1 MLVLSK
7 RCLKKDFRI
16 YSLLQ
21 KGLLLGWKASGF
33 WKIFHAKPQAGK
45 SMFHANKKLTI
56 DKCGRFKLSNKS
68 ARTTSTDIT
77 LIALVNFS
85 SVILKYI
92 HVTPYSG
99 IFSHIVA
106 YLEPCATLAYSETC
120 HIHNPGSFIT
130 QDILGTLPRHIFGIS
145 RTLCNASISR
155 TLPYW
160 EFGHI

>member
-1 MLVLSK
+1 
-7 RCLKKDFRI
+7 
-16 YSLLQ
+16 
-21 KGLLLGWKASGF
+21 
-33 WKIFHAKPQAGK
+33 
-45 SMFHANKKLTI
+45 MFHANKKLTI
-56 DKCGRFKLSNKS
+56 DKCGRFKLSNKA

-106 YLEPCATLAYSETC
+106 YLEPC

-155 TLPYW
+155 TLLY
-160 EFGHI
+160 